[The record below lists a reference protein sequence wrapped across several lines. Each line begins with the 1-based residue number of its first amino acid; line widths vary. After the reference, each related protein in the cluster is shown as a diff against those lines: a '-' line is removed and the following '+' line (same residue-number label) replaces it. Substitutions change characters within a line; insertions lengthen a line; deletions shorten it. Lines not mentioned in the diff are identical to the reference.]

1 MGMDF
6 IRRAAPGFHKGLD
19 QMRIKLATPTLFTQ
33 EPESKPRVYAA
44 QLRDDRT
51 ATCGEKLGIRLD
63 GEQVHALRGLDL
75 IATFNSPTPE
85 VREALQASHGEGCGE
100 VQTIHI
106 VAGVVEITL
115 C

>member
-1 MGMDF
+1 MGLDF

-19 QMRIKLATPTLFTQ
+19 RMRIKLATPTLFTQ
-33 EPESKPRVYAA
+33 QPELRPRVYAA
-44 QLRDDRT
+44 QLRDDKTT
-51 ATCGEKLGIRLD
+51 ACGEKLGIRLD
-63 GEQVHALRGLDL
+63 GQQVHALRGLDL
-75 IATFNSPTPE
+75 IATFNNPTSE
-85 VREALQASHGEGCGE
+85 LKVALQASHGEACGE

>member
-1 MGMDF
+1 MGIDF
-6 IRRAAPGFHKGLD
+6 IRRAAPGFRKGLD
-19 QMRIKLATPTLFTQ
+19 RMRIKLATPTLFTQ
-33 EPESKPRVYAA
+33 QPEAKPPVYAA

-51 ATCGEKLGIRLD
+51 TACGEKLGIRLD
-63 GEQVHALRGLDL
+63 GQNVHALRGLDL
-75 IATFNSPTPE
+75 IATFNSPTSE
-85 VREALQASHGEGCGE
+85 LKEALQASYGEACGE

>member
-1 MGMDF
+1 MGIDF
-6 IRRAAPGFHKGLD
+6 IRRAAPGFRKGLD
-19 QMRIKLATPTLFTQ
+19 RMRIKLATPTLFTQ
-33 EPESKPRVYAA
+33 QPEAKPPVYAA

-51 ATCGEKLGIRLD
+51 TACGEKLGIRLD
-63 GEQVHALRGLDL
+63 GQNVHALRGLDL
-75 IATFNSPTPE
+75 IATFNSPTSE
-85 VREALQASHGEGCGE
+85 LKEALQASHGEACGE